1 MGDAA
6 SAGAAAAAAAAAVG
20 ALNAGG
26 WEARRSA
33 RHGGGQ
39 RVVRHNDGERED
51 DVAGGVHRE
60 PRRAVQPVAVVAP
73 ARLPHDPRLGAVEPG
88 GRRRRGGERV
98 RGRRRRGGDRV
109 RGRGRRTAAV
119 ALQLRVGHVRSRR
132 RCHRCVGN
140 CGAPAC
146 LICLRRRREGNGGA
160 RTDPEGGGGVDGVLV
175 GSHKGKREAVCLH
188 LRHLLVDIVGG
199 KEAALVVRAVRV
211 NQDQPPDVGVGALG
225 GRHGCEELLARAG
238 SRAQPAHQG
247 VAQQRQAARVKHL
260 LLVGVQQGKVERG
273 QVNLVVVSLGDV
285 VECRQGKEGFN
296 LLFASDAPLR
306 VEEIVH
312 SLAGARPEDAHGTG
326 AVHDRF
332 NNLVRQGVRP
342 RAPRAVNLGPLN
354 AVQAGKR
361 DLAHVL
367 VSLVW

>member
-6 SAGAAAAAAAAAVG
+6 PAAAAAAAAVS
-20 ALNAGG
+20 ALKAGG
-26 WEARRSA
+26 REGGRTRGCVGGNGGHWQHQVPRRQHRERRRS
-33 RHGGGQ
+33 
-39 RVVRHNDGERED
+39 
-51 DVAGGVHRE
+51 
-60 PRRAVQPVAVVAP
+60 VQPVAVEAAP
-73 ARLPHDPRLGAVEPG
+73 RGAPDARLGAEKPRARG
-88 GRRRRGGERV
+88 SRPRRRGCG
-98 RGRRRRGGDRV
+98 GR
-109 RGRGRRTAAV
+109 AAV

-132 RCHRCVGN
+132 RRRRGVGN
-140 CGAPAC
+140 CGPPAC
-146 LICLRRRREGNGGA
+146 LICLRCRRVGNGGA

-247 VAQQRQAARVKHL
+247 VAQQRHAARVKHL

-273 QVNLVVVSLGDV
+273 QVNLLVVSLGDV

-367 VSLVW
+367 VSLVCLGFLFCRILAVHVL

>member
-1 MGDAA
+1 VRDAA
-6 SAGAAAAAAAAAVG
+6 SAAAGG
-20 ALNAGG
+20 ALNACGR
-26 WEARRSA
+26 EARRSA

-39 RVVRHNDGERED
+39 RVVRHNDGHWQD
-51 DVAGGVHRE
+51 QVARGVHRE
-60 PRRAVQPVAVVAP
+60 PRGAVQPVAVEAAP
-73 ARLPHDPRLGAVEPG
+73 RVPEACLGAKKS
-88 GRRRRGGERV
+88 RRRRRHP
-98 RGRRRRGGDRV
+98 RRRRPRRRRRGGDRV
-109 RGRGRRTAAV
+109 RRTAAV

-132 RCHRCVGN
+132 RGDRRVCDR
-140 CGAPAC
+140 GAPAC

-160 RTDPEGGGGVDGVLV
+160 GADAEGGGSANGVLV
-175 GSHKGKREAVCLH
+175 GGHKGKREAVCLH

-199 KEAALVVRAVRV
+199 KEAALVVLSIRV
-211 NQDQPPDVGVGALG
+211 NQDQPADVGVCALG

-247 VAQQRQAARVKHL
+247 VAQQRQAARVEHP

-273 QVNLVVVSLGDV
+273 QVNLLVVSLGDV

-367 VSLVW
+367 VSLVCLVCRVCVAHVL

>member
-1 MGDAA
+1 VGDAA
-6 SAGAAAAAAAAAVG
+6 STAAAAAAVS

-26 WEARRSA
+26 REGGRTRGCVGGNGGHWQHQVPRRP
-33 RHGGGQ
+33 
-39 RVVRHNDGERED
+39 
-51 DVAGGVHRE
+51 HRE

-73 ARLPHDPRLGAVEPG
+73 PRLPHDPRLGAVEPG
-88 GRRRRGGERV
+88 
-98 RGRRRRGGDRV
+98 GRRRRGGDRV

-119 ALQLRVGHVRSRR
+119 ALQLRVGHGRSRR

-140 CGAPAC
+140 SGAPAC

-160 RTDPEGGGGVDGVLV
+160 RTDPEGGGGVEGVLV
-175 GSHKGKREAVCLH
+175 GSHKGKREAVRLH

-199 KEAALVVRAVRV
+199 KEAALVVLAVRV
-211 NQDQPPDVGVGALG
+211 NQDQPPDVGVRALG
-225 GRHGCEELLARAG
+225 GSHGREELLARAG

-247 VAQQRQAARVKHL
+247 VAQQRQAARVEHF
-260 LLVGVQQGKVERG
+260 LLVRVQQGKVERG

-354 AVQAGKR
+354 AVQASKR
-361 DLAHVL
+361 DLAHFL